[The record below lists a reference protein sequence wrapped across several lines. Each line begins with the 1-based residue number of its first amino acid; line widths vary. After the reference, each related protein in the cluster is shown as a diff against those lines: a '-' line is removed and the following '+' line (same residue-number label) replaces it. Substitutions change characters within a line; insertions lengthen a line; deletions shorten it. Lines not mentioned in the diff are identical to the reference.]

1 WVGVRGSEWHRPSA
15 LSAPGTPTTWV
26 ECEAGDPAAVLAGLR
41 AGRVA
46 ISARRDGP
54 VLLRC
59 GDELIAVEA
68 EGATL
73 TGPDGPRAR
82 VTGPRQ
88 AFPAVPGHH
97 RLLDASGAP
106 LALIG

>member
-1 WVGVRGSEWHRPSA
+1 
-15 LSAPGTPTTWV
+15 
-26 ECEAGDPAAVLAGLR
+26 
-41 AGRVA
+41 
-46 ISARRDGP
+46 

-59 GDELIAVEA
+59 GGELIAVGA
-68 EGATL
+68 EGTTL
-73 TGPDGPRAR
+73 AGPDGPRAR

-97 RLLDASGAP
+97 RLLDDSAAT